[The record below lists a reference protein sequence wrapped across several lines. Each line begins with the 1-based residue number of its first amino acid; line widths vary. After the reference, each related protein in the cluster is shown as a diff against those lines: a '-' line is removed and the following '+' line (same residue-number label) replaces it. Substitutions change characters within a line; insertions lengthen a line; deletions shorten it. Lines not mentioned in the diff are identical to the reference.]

1 MNYALSD
8 HRQIRLRITSD
19 VISKILNLN
28 KLEED
33 LYCRK
38 QVLKSMSLSGV
49 CMADIKHISQRLH
62 DIIKT

>member
-38 QVLKSMSLSGV
+38 QVLKSIVTEWLFV
-49 CMADIKHISQRLH
+49 WRISSILVSVYM
-62 DIIKT
+62 I

>member
-38 QVLKSMSLSGV
+38 QVLKSMSLSG
-49 CMADIKHISQRLH
+49 CLYGGYQAY
-62 DIIKT
+62 

>member
-1 MNYALSD
+1 MDYALSD

-38 QVLKSMSLSGV
+38 QVLKSIVTEWLFV
-49 CMADIKHISQRLH
+49 WRISSILVSVYM
-62 DIIKT
+62 I